1 VPTGEELSDERRTK
15 RDRIAARPGALA
27 YPYGYSGRVSVAHV
41 LRELQ
46 GQPAGQELA
55 GATRRVAGRLL
66 TIRQHGKSA
75 FLPLRDQSGEVQLFL
90 RVDDLG
96 EARYREVLDDL
107 DAGDLVGAEGVP
119 MVTRRGEPSIR
130 VTSISLLAK
139 AIRPPP
145 EKWHGLQDPEAR
157 LRQRYV
163 DLLSSPETVRRF
175 EGRSAIVRAVREY
188 LEEAGFLE
196 VETAVLG
203 ATASGAPARP
213 FVTHYNFLEADLQL
227 RIALELPL
235 KRLLVGGMERV
246 FEIGKDFRNEDLDS
260 THSPEFTM
268 MELYW
273 AYADYT
279 DVRHLV
285 EGLLQHVAR
294 SSAPYL
300 SKEVAEER
308 QRDFTP
314 PFPTVDYVEELEKAL
329 GRPGVA
335 DLPREELVPLARATG
350 ARVPDNMSV
359 GGCLD
364 KLFGHHV
371 EPKLVRPTFVLDYPF
386 ETTPLAKR
394 HRSKPGRVERF
405 ELFYHGIELGNA
417 YSELNDPDEQEARFR
432 SQLATASKPGEEVEE
447 HYAYDEDFVEAL
459 RYGMPPTGGLGMG
472 IDRLV
477 MAMLGLSSIKDAILF
492 PATRPRPLARA
503 D

>member
-1 VPTGEELSDERRTK
+1 MPAGETLSAERRAK
-15 RDRIAARPGALA
+15 RDRLQASGTLA
-27 YPYGYSGRVSVAHV
+27 YPYSFPGRVPVATV
-41 LRELQ
+41 LQELQ
-46 GQPAGQELA
+46 GREPGSEVAGS
-55 GATRRVAGRLL
+55 TRRVAGRLL

-75 FLPLRDQSGEVQLFL
+75 FLPLRDQSGELQLFL

-96 EARYREVLDDL
+96 EARYQQALELLDP
-107 DAGDLVGAEGVP
+107 GDLVGAQGTP
-119 MVTRRGEPSIR
+119 MLTRRGEPSLK
-130 VTSISLLAK
+130 TTELTLLAK

-145 EKWHGLQDPEAR
+145 EKWHGLQDPEVR

-163 DLLSSPETVRRF
+163 DLLSSPESRRRF
-175 EGRSAIVRAVREY
+175 EGRSALVREVRRY
-188 LEEAGFLE
+188 LEGQGFVE

-203 ATASGAPARP
+203 AIASGASAKP

-285 EGLLQHVAR
+285 EGLTHHLAEAA
-294 SSAPYL
+294 APFL
-300 SKEVAEER
+300 SKELAEER
-308 QRDFTP
+308 RRDFTP
-314 PFPTVDYVEELEKAL
+314 PFATVDYVQALEEAMHM
-329 GRPGVA
+329 PGVA
-335 DLPREELVPLARATG
+335 ELPREKLVPLAQATG
-350 ARVPDNMSV
+350 ARVPSSMSV

-371 EPKLVRPTFVLDYPF
+371 EPKLQKPTFVLDYPF

-432 SQLATASKPGEEVEE
+432 SQLASAAGPSGEVEE

-459 RYGMPPTGGLGMG
+459 RYGMPPAGGLGMG
-472 IDRLV
+472 IDRLA
-477 MAMLGLSSIKDAILF
+477 MAMLGISSIKDVILF
-492 PATRPRPLARA
+492 PATRPRTGSEAV
-503 D
+503 